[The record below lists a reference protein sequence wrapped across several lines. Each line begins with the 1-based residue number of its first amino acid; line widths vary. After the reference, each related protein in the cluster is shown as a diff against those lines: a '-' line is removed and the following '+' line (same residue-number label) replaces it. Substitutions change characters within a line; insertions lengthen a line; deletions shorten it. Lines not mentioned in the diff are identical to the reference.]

1 MRKSGTPISMLRS
14 QAATLS
20 DTLPRLYDGQIDAV
34 HAARVSS
41 RRIREVLALT
51 CDWYRQDAIDDL
63 ERTLRRIGKSLGR
76 VRDADARRA
85 LLAYLETRIPPAA
98 ASLAALDRQQ
108 ERDRLRLV
116 RKAIKRFERLD
127 IPRVLGAIADGRT
140 GGRRP
145 FASIAGRWR
154 DQLRSVM
161 AERAAAARESV
172 HHATGVYFPNRI
184 HATRI
189 AVKKLRYVFEIACAA
204 GAGPAMH
211 ESLRHLKKTQD
222 VLGDLHDR
230 QVLMDDLPKKSEPDV
245 AVDPDH
251 IALVEQFVEAE
262 CRDLHARFL
271 RRRPEL
277 LDICSRVEP
286 AHERRGV
293 PVAPAAAALV
303 IASAYYLSRRTQ
315 QASSTAPAAARPVQW
330 RRAAV

>member
-1 MRKSGTPISMLRS
+1 MRKTGTPIHMLRS
-14 QAATLS
+14 QAATLAV
-20 DTLPRLYDGQIDAV
+20 TLPRLYDGQIEAV

-41 RRIREVLALT
+41 RRIREVLPLT
-51 CDWYRQDAIDDL
+51 GDWYPRDTIDDL
-63 ERTLRRIGKSLGR
+63 ERTFRRIGKSLGR

-85 LLAYLETRIPPAA
+85 LLAYLEIRIPPAA
-98 ASLAALDRQQ
+98 ASLVALDRQQ

-127 IPRVLGAIADGRT
+127 VARVLGEIAAGRT
-140 GGRRP
+140 AGRRP

-154 DQLRSVM
+154 DQLRG
-161 AERAAAARESV
+161 AIGERAAAARESV

-189 AVKKLRYVFEIACAA
+189 AVKKLRYMFEIACAA
-204 GAGPAMH
+204 GASPAMN
-211 ESLRHLKKTQD
+211 ESLQHLKKTQD
-222 VLGDLHDR
+222 ALGDLHDR
-230 QVLMDDLPKKSEPDV
+230 QVLIDDLPKKAEPGV

-251 IALVEQFVEAE
+251 IRLVEQFVEAE

-277 LDICSRVEP
+277 LEICSRAER

-303 IASAYYLSRRTQ
+303 ISSAFYLWRRTQ
-315 QASSTAPAAARPVQW
+315 PAPSTAPAAARLVQW